1 MSATG
6 NNEFDVNCGN
16 MKGWIVMD
24 VLGQSIANHKIIILE
39 VRYDKI
45 LIEFNKLYNYMYF
58 AAVKHILL

>member
-1 MSATG
+1 
-6 NNEFDVNCGN
+6 

-24 VLGQSIANHKIIILE
+24 VLGESIANHKIIILE

-58 AAVKHILL
+58 AAVKHILLLVILHFFINLLITN